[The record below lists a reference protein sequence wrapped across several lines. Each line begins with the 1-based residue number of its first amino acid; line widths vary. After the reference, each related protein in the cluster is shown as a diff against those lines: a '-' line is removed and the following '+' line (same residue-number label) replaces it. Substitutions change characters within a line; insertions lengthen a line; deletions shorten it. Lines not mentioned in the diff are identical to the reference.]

1 MIRVVRGAPS
11 ADKARAKRGRGNLRS
26 AHQGVGEIIDGKW
39 LPAHCSEGG
48 DARL

>member
-11 ADKARAKRGRGNLRS
+11 ADKARAKRGRGIMGS
-26 AHQGVGEIIDGKW
+26 GQQGVGEIIDGKW